1 MHRPQFDTSAAI
13 SRERY
18 WSKMTGFGAKL
29 MRYGASYPDKKTC
42 LGTRYW
48 SRLSFSS
55 SFSSSSSSSAAAA
68 AASSSTIPPEGV
80 LSQNARLERTSVS

>member
-1 MHRPQFDTSAAI
+1 MHRPQFDTSAAM

-42 LGTRYW
+42 LGTRW
-48 SRLSFSS
+48 LLVPPIIIIIIIHNFARGCTVSRRKTRFPCCLKE
-55 SFSSSSSSSAAAA
+55 
-68 AASSSTIPPEGV
+68 TLYILGK
-80 LSQNARLERTSVS
+80 QK